1 MRLLIDFVALQS
13 KVISQGRK
21 LKNKNLDKMDLIELE
36 TEHIYDKIVEISD
49 IQLQRKLWLNQNND
63 LGLISSYVELM
74 CTLFDDLFFDDFI
87 DETALKI
94 GLSNSTI
101 LELNKLRDMLN
112 NYNEGN
118 KSYEEIINDTEWL
131 KVVEQAR
138 GVLKIW
144 KK

>member
-1 MRLLIDFVALQS
+1 
-13 KVISQGRK
+13 
-21 LKNKNLDKMDLIELE
+21 MDLIDLE
-36 TEHIYDKIVEISD
+36 IEQIYDRIVEISD
-49 IQLQRKLWLNQNND
+49 VQLQRKLWLNENND
-63 LGLISSYVELM
+63 LDIMSSYVELM
-74 CTLFDDLFFDDFI
+74 CSLFDDFHFDDFI

-131 KVVEQAR
+131 KVVEQAQE
-138 GVLKIW
+138 VLKIW